1 MKLES
6 VQFKHIALFHDLK
19 IHFHYEKQPIT
30 LILGE
35 QATGKKYVAQTYLP
49 CFNLAPCSP

>member
-6 VQFKHIALFHDLK
+6 IQFKHIALFHDLK
-19 IHFHYEKQPIT
+19 IQFQYDKQPIT

-35 QATGKKYVAQTYLP
+35 QATGKSMLLKHIYHNMVS
-49 CFNLAPCSP
+49 CAP